1 MFCLPFECKWRKTCT
16 FVTYLI
22 AVFLFTAAGAA
33 VFMLLEEGESYRSY
47 KNFEERCQHE
57 KVNAVKEIEDAIN
70 NSSVSLNVSQAIKQA
85 INRFD
90 ACHRR
95 RSNDSTPEVFHYF
108 DSVMYAISVH
118 STVGYGPSH
127 NTRPSSNHAL
137 WHFGYSSLHGNY
149 IHGLTQ
155 RSPFKKRKLDSEPP
169 TDEAVQAKQERRLK
183 FYQSS

>member
-118 STVGYGPSH
+118 STVGYGKLVPR
-127 NTRPSSNHAL
+127 TTLGRLVTMLYGILAQ
-137 WHFGYSSLHGNY
+137 Y